1 MYLLRVMMMIFVNIY
16 FIFYPAD
23 LCTALHPMMKILV
36 LVKQREWRTVL
47 QPLVATEED
56 FVEVSVTEA
65 VEVAAEDAAVVA
77 GAAAVATARR
87 TRSGSP

>member
-1 MYLLRVMMMIFVNIY
+1 MCKFYIIFSY
-16 FIFYPAD
+16 
-23 LCTALHPMMKILV
+23 
-36 LVKQREWRTVL
+36 W
-47 QPLVATEED
+47 VATEED

-77 GAAAVATARR
+77 EDAAVAAARR

>member
-1 MYLLRVMMMIFVNIY
+1 MTGASSFIATSFVIESSSYCVVEESVQILHY
-16 FIFYPAD
+16 FSY
-23 LCTALHPMMKILV
+23 
-36 LVKQREWRTVL
+36 W
-47 QPLVATEED
+47 VATEED

-77 GAAAVATARR
+77 GDAAVAAARR

>member
-1 MYLLRVMMMIFVNIY
+1 MMMIFVNIY

-23 LCTALHPMMKILV
+23 LCTALHPIKILV

-65 VEVAAEDAAVVA
+65 VEVAAEDAAV
-77 GAAAVATARR
+77 AAARR

>member
-1 MYLLRVMMMIFVNIY
+1 MTSWTRKDQEIADMLL
-16 FIFYPAD
+16 A
-23 LCTALHPMMKILV
+23 
-36 LVKQREWRTVL
+36 RTVL

-65 VEVAAEDAAVVA
+65 VEVAGEDAAVVVGYA
-77 GAAAVATARR
+77 EVAAARR

>member
-1 MYLLRVMMMIFVNIY
+1 MCKFYIIFSY
-16 FIFYPAD
+16 
-23 LCTALHPMMKILV
+23 
-36 LVKQREWRTVL
+36 W
-47 QPLVATEED
+47 VATEED

-77 GAAAVATARR
+77 GDAAVAGARR

>member
-1 MYLLRVMMMIFVNIY
+1 MHILHY
-16 FIFYPAD
+16 FSY
-23 LCTALHPMMKILV
+23 
-36 LVKQREWRTVL
+36 W
-47 QPLVATEED
+47 VATEED

-77 GAAAVATARR
+77 GDAAVVAGDAARR

>member
-1 MYLLRVMMMIFVNIY
+1 M
-16 FIFYPAD
+16 
-23 LCTALHPMMKILV
+23 
-36 LVKQREWRTVL
+36 L
-47 QPLVATEED
+47 QSLVATEED

-77 GAAAVATARR
+77 VAAARR